1 MAAGDSFEAV
11 FAAMAGVPSD
21 RVQQARTK
29 CLGAIVA
36 ESCWGPGVPEVT
48 TECSMA
54 ATATVVVDAAR
65 LSYDEGRHMRPW
77 VVVTGRVASVAA
89 DADAGSPVLGYGVAV
104 VDMGEKAPVCQVC
117 VDLTDADLAS
127 LVAAGLHLRGSR
139 LDLSGLRGAS
149 FEMPASVDVTQ
160 VSWEQERSV
169 VFVDSID
176 LEDGWPVE
184 GLGAFVTV
192 RSPRGVEDA

>member
-1 MAAGDSFEAV
+1 MAVSDSFEDV
-11 FAAMAGVPSD
+11 FASMTDTFSE
-21 RVQQARTK
+21 RTQQARTK

-36 ESCWGPGVPEVT
+36 ESCWGPDAPEVT

-65 LSYDEGRHMRPW
+65 LAYDEVRHMRPW
-77 VVVTGRVASVAA
+77 VAVTGRVVSVAA
-89 DADAGSPVLGYGVAV
+89 DADAGSPVLGYGVAA

-117 VDLTDADLAS
+117 VDLTDADLAT
-127 LVAAGLHLRGSR
+127 LVAAGLFLRGSR
-139 LDLSGLRGAS
+139 LDLSGLKGAS

-169 VFVDSID
+169 VFVDSVD
-176 LEDGWPVE
+176 LEDGWAVE
-184 GLGAFVTV
+184 GLGDFVAV